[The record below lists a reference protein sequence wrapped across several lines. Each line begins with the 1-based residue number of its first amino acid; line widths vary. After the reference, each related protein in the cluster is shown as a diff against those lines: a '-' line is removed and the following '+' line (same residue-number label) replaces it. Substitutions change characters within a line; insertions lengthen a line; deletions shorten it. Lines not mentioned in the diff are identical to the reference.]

1 MKDFIDKYELGSLL
15 VLNKTIPYT
24 FGKSLSIENKIVRNN
39 FNKNIFT
46 LINQYEIEDHTKIL
60 DLFEIAK
67 LDNIFTIKTQ
77 EIEILSKLNDEFISL
92 FVNSFDEE
100 TKENNKDIIDKL
112 KFGSKNENEENIKN
126 NQNFNVFIWF
136 NTDKDECVDIEMINK
151 FLSYL
156 DESFEYK
163 FFLVDDENK
172 YKEHFIKLLFYSVN
186 INYITLIYLSDLS
199 VSKSNW

>member
-1 MKDFIDKYELGSLL
+1 M
-15 VLNKTIPYT
+15 
-24 FGKSLSIENKIVRNN
+24 
-39 FNKNIFT
+39 
-46 LINQYEIEDHTKIL
+46 
-60 DLFEIAK
+60 
-67 LDNIFTIKTQ
+67 
-77 EIEILSKLNDEFISL
+77 SKLNDEFISL

-136 NTDKDECVDIEMINK
+136 NTEKDECVDIEIINK